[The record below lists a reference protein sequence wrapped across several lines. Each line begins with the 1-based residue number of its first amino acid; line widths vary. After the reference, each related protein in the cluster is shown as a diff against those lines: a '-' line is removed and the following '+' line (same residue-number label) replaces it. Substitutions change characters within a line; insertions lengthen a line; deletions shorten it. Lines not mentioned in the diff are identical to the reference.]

1 MELDKKAIH
10 MHRLQRSAIKA
21 NCYAVCD
28 GFKENVG
35 YIVLD
40 IRSAPE
46 GNGVSNLIII

>member
-1 MELDKKAIH
+1 

-21 NCYAVCD
+21 NCYAVGD

-46 GNGVSNLIII
+46 GNGVSLFLTNKLYFS